1 MRSSQSRRGMARP
14 RLPDYRACMKLLV
27 FGLGYSALHIAQRL
41 QVAGARVTATVRSR
55 VKAEGL
61 AQAGITTRV
70 FSSDQ
75 VDAAIVGD
83 IAASEAILVSIP
95 PGESEDPVLAAFCDR
110 IVAAPNLRWVGYL
123 STVGVYGDHAGGWV
137 DETTPLGAGKRRSQN
152 RVTAEQDWLAFGVA
166 NNIAVQI
173 FRLSGIYGPG
183 RNQLAQLAAGTAR
196 RIVKPG
202 QVFNRIH
209 VADIAAVVEAS
220 LARPRPGGIYNVTD
234 NEAAP
239 PQDVVAFAA
248 RLCGLEPPPEIPYDA
263 AELSPMARSF
273 YSESRRIRND
283 LIREELGVSLR
294 YPTYREGLTAL
305 RALGEGPVASG
316 G

>member
-1 MRSSQSRRGMARP
+1 MN
-14 RLPDYRACMKLLV
+14 LLV

-41 QVAGARVTATVRSR
+41 QLAGARVTATVRSR
-55 VKAEGL
+55 AKAESL
-61 AQAGITTRV
+61 TQVGITARV
-70 FSSDQ
+70 FSPEH
-75 VDAAIVGD
+75 VDAAIAED
-83 IAASEAILVSIP
+83 IAASDAILVSIP
-95 PGESEDPVLAAFCDR
+95 PGESGDPVLASFANR
-110 IVAAPNLRWVGYL
+110 IAAAPNLRWIGYL

-137 DETTPLGAGKRRSQN
+137 DETTPLGAGRQRSQN

-166 NNIAVQI
+166 HTIAVQI

-209 VADIAAVVEAS
+209 VADIAAVIEAS

-234 NEAAP
+234 NEASP

-248 RLCGLEPPPEIPYDA
+248 RLCGLEPPPEIPFESA
-263 AELSPMARSF
+263 QLSPMARSF
-273 YSESRRIRND
+273 YSESRRIRNAR
-283 LIREELGVSLR
+283 IREELGVTLK

-305 RALGEGPVASG
+305 RAQGEGPPAEEVPSSVKP
-316 G
+316 